1 MDQGKDR
8 NQGTHQG
15 TDIDLADC
23 TLCPR
28 NCHANRIEKPS
39 GYCRTGAGI
48 PLASLCIH
56 RGEEPV
62 ISGEM
67 GIINLFFAG
76 CNLRCV
82 FCQNYEISF
91 YGKPGFETV
100 CHFGTNSGIRD
111 WPLEEV
117 VDSIAEKLDAGY
129 HSVGFVSPSHVAPQ
143 AVSVIRE
150 LHARGYRPV
159 IVWNTNAYE
168 KPETIRMLDS
178 LVDVY
183 LPDFKYITPAVAKE
197 LSDAED
203 YPFFAGEVIKEMYRQ
218 RGNRLHLLDD
228 GIVRRG
234 LIIRHLVI
242 PGFIE
247 ESKNVLRFIAENIS
261 TGVYISLMSQ
271 YYPTPLTKG
280 PASLK
285 RTLYEEEYEG
295 VKEEM
300 YRLGFRN
307 GWVQDLESH
316 GHYRPDFRREH
327 PFE

>member
-1 MDQGKDR
+1 MKHENNNSINPQEIL
-8 NQGTHQG
+8 
-15 TDIDLADC
+15 TDLSDC
-23 TLCPR
+23 TVCPR
-28 NCHANRIEKPS
+28 NCHANRLEKPS

-48 PLASLCIH
+48 PIASLCIH
-56 RGEEPV
+56 RGEEPI
-62 ISGEM
+62 ISGKM

-91 YGKPGFETV
+91 YGKPDFETV
-100 CHFGTNSGIRD
+100 CGYGTNSGI
-111 WPLEEV
+111 WEWSLKEL
-117 VDSIAEKLDAGY
+117 VDSIIEKLDAGY
-129 HSVGFVSPSHVAPQ
+129 RSVGFVSPSHVVPQ
-143 AVSVIRE
+143 AVSVIRA
-150 LHARGYRPV
+150 LNARGYRPV
-159 IVWNTNAYE
+159 IVWNTNTYE

-183 LPDFKYITPAVAKE
+183 LPDFKYITPTVAKE

-203 YPFFAGEVIKEMYRQ
+203 YPLFAAAAIAEMYHQ
-218 RGNRLHLLDD
+218 RGNQVHLSKN
-228 GIVRRG
+228 GTANRG

-247 ESKNVLRFIAENIS
+247 ESKKVLRFIAENIS

-271 YYPTPLTKG
+271 YYPTPVTKG
-280 PASLK
+280 PASLL
-285 RTLYEEEYEG
+285 RTLYEEEYES

-307 GWVQDLESH
+307 GWIQELESH
-316 GHYRPDFRREH
+316 RHYRPDFSREH

>member
-1 MDQGKDR
+1 MEEDR
-8 NQGTHQG
+8 NRQMVYRHGIYT
-15 TDIDLADC
+15 DLADC

-39 GYCRTGAGI
+39 GYCHTGAGI
-48 PLASLCIH
+48 PVASICIH

-62 ISGEM
+62 ISGKK

-91 YGKPGFETV
+91 YGKPESLKYGLYGKQPE
-100 CHFGTNSGIRD
+100 IRD
-111 WPLEEV
+111 WSVREV
-117 VDSIAEKLDAGY
+117 ADTIAEQLDAGY
-129 HSVGFVSPSHVAPQ
+129 HAVGFVSPSHVAPQ
-143 AVSVIRE
+143 AVAVIRE
-150 LHARGYRPV
+150 LHNRGYHPV

-168 KPETIRMLDS
+168 KAETIRMLDS

-183 LPDFKYITPAVAKE
+183 LPDFKYITPSVARE

-203 YPFFAGEVIKEMYRQ
+203 YPLYAAATISEMYRQ
-218 RGNRLHLLDD
+218 RGNRLHLSED
-228 GIVRRG
+228 GTVQRG

-247 ESKNVLRFIAENIS
+247 ESKKVLRFIAENIS

-271 YYPTPLTKG
+271 YYPTPFTRG
-280 PASLK
+280 PVSLQ
-285 RTLYEEEYEG
+285 RTLYEEEYETI
-295 VKEEM
+295 KEEM

-307 GWVQDLESH
+307 GWIQDIGSH
-316 GHYRPDFRREH
+316 FHYRPDFSREH